1 MCAYEHSWA
10 FISMVLWHNECSW
23 VMMSAHGPMVPC
35 PWLFLSSHEC
45 SLLHGPSSWVFMAS
59 PIRFS
64 WAIMGTHEH
73 SLAFMGTN
81 KQPRAAMSVPDCQ
94 WALMSVHEHSWA
106 WGHGAINTHES
117 SKAVMSMVPRGHG
130 RSSALRSTYYAI
142 APYIWML
149 MSAHKHTW
157 VLMRAHESSLVLN
170 CFIEH

>member
-1 MCAYEHSWA
+1 
-10 FISMVLWHNECSW
+10 MVLWHNECSR

-81 KQPRAAMSVPDCQ
+81 KQPRAAMSVPYCQ

-117 SKAVMSMVPRGHG
+117 SKAVMSMVPWGHG
-130 RSSALRSTYYAI
+130 HSSLLMSTHYAL
-142 APYIWML
+142 APYLWML
-149 MSAHKHTW
+149 MSAHEHTW
-157 VLMRAHESSLVLN
+157 VLMRAHECSWVLN
-170 CFIEH
+170 CFIEQQNFNF